1 MSALQFSKR
10 MDGLTTCE
18 GPGCIKKSR
27 RKMYLAGYPV
37 PPEEKYGMK
46 AGLMLCDSCAKEQTR
61 IYEGALDDAA

>member
-46 AGLMLCDSCAKEQTR
+46 AGLMLCDTCSKSASQ
-61 IYEGALDDAA
+61 IWLDALEGP